1 MLYSTFKL
9 GNTFVGVPITSI
21 LEIPRSSVF
30 HSVRG
35 APPVIDGL
43 INLRGK
49 IITVINLGL
58 AFSLEKVEASEESRI
73 YIFKNDSEFK
83 EVADSDQELKLSE
96 DNIGLHVERIAGVI
110 SVEEK
115 ELQPI
120 PKNMVHPYYESVVRK
135 DDDFI
140 IILKLSKILNLEQD
154 SGEFHE

>member
-58 AFSLEKVEASEESRI
+58 AFGLEKIEASEESRI

>member
-1 MLYSTFKL
+1 M
-9 GNTFVGVPITSI
+9 
-21 LEIPRSSVF
+21 
-30 HSVRG
+30 
-35 APPVIDGL
+35 
-43 INLRGK
+43 
-49 IITVINLGL
+49 
-58 AFSLEKVEASEESRI
+58 
-73 YIFKNDSEFK
+73 
-83 EVADSDQELKLSE
+83 ADSDQELKLSE

>member
-58 AFSLEKVEASEESRI
+58 AFGLEKVEASEESRI
-73 YIFKNDSEFK
+73 YIFKKDAEFK

>member
-58 AFSLEKVEASEESRI
+58 AFGLEKVEASEESRI

>member
-58 AFSLEKVEASEESRI
+58 AFGLEKVEASEESRI

-135 DDDFI
+135 EDDFI

>member
-58 AFSLEKVEASEESRI
+58 AFGLEKVEASEESRI
-73 YIFKNDSEFK
+73 YIFKSNSEFK

-96 DNIGLHVERIAGVI
+96 DNIGLHVEKIAGVI

-135 DDDFI
+135 GDDFI

>member
-58 AFSLEKVEASEESRI
+58 AFGLEKVEASEESRI
-73 YIFKNDSEFK
+73 YIFKSNSEFK

-96 DNIGLHVERIAGVI
+96 DNIGLHVEKIAGVI

>member
-30 HSVRG
+30 HSVRA

-58 AFSLEKVEASEESRI
+58 AFGLEKVEASEESRI
-73 YIFKNDSEFK
+73 YIFKSNSEFK

-96 DNIGLHVERIAGVI
+96 DNIGLHVEKIAGVI

>member
-58 AFSLEKVEASEESRI
+58 AFGLEKVEASEESRI
-73 YIFKNDSEFK
+73 YIFKNDAEFK

-96 DNIGLHVERIAGVI
+96 DNIGLHVERISGVI